1 MVHICPTCSKSY
13 TQSGSLNR
21 HMSVAHGSK
30 LYECDVCHHNLSNKS
45 SLDRHERLKHGSDNK
60 IKEEGKYTDSEMLR
74 ETENND
80 KNVFTNKAG
89 WVETDINNECEES
102 NMDLDNK
109 EDIANDSE
117 NTGPDNKESGE
128 STVDTEET
136 NNNACVNDLDYTHDL
151 FDIVETSKEMCDR
164 LKYCLSFATFRIHPP
179 PVPIKRI
186 IFYSKWLDNVFEG
199 ILEYFAPKYSPD
211 PEDFVSLD
219 IFHADTNKSIW
230 LWPRKRKELNAG
242 DIVSKMLKEK
252 ITNPSVDL
260 TVALNCLKTKVTCP
274 TCGHTEV
281 TEVGIVYSN

>member
-30 LYECDVCHHNLSNKS
+30 LYECDVCHRNLSTKS
-45 SLDRHERLKHGSDNK
+45 SLDRHERLKHK
-60 IKEEGKYTDSEMLR
+60 IQEEDKYNDSEMLR
-74 ETENND
+74 ETEN
-80 KNVFTNKAG
+80 VFTNKVG
-89 WVETDINNECEES
+89 WVETDNKEESEES

-117 NTGPDNKESGE
+117 NTGPDNKESEE

-136 NNNACVNDLDYTHDL
+136 NNNASVNDLDYTHDL

-164 LKYCLSFATFRIHPP
+164 FKYCLSFATFRIHPP
-179 PVPIKRI
+179 PVPIKR
-186 IFYSKWLDNVFEG
+186 FNMYSKWLDNVFEG

-219 IFHADTNKSIW
+219 IFHTDTNKSIW

-242 DIVSKMLKEK
+242 DIVSNILKEK
-252 ITNPSVDL
+252 ITNPSGDL
-260 TVALNCLKTKVTCP
+260 TVALNCLKSKVSCP
-274 TCGHTEV
+274 TCGHTKV
-281 TEVGIVYSN
+281 TKDGIVYSN